1 MFPTVS
7 YLEYEQQAPQQGKHI
22 LATLLGDNI
31 IVYQAYRP
39 SIGQYALKQQHFGG
53 DFKLTRMSWIKPNF
67 LWMMY
72 RSGWGQKEGQT
83 YVLGVEIPLKFFIEI
98 LNESVVSSY
107 KQHLYPN
114 REDWQAAVAKSEV
127 RLQWDPDHHPT
138 GEKLDRKAVQL
149 GLRGEF
155 IRRYAQEEVVAIHDM
170 RPFIQEQLP
179 HLEQKNWGALQI
191 PQEQVLELGGVK
203 RAFWQ

>member
-1 MFPTVS
+1 MFPTIS
-7 YLEYEQQAPQQGKHI
+7 YLEYEKKAPQQGKHI
-22 LATLLGDNI
+22 LATLQGENI

-39 SIGQYALKQQHFGG
+39 SIGQYALKHQKFGG

-83 YVLGVEIPLKFFIEI
+83 YVLGVELPLKFFIEI
-98 LNESVVSSY
+98 LNDSVVSSY
-107 KQHLYPN
+107 KKHIYPDK
-114 REDWQAAVAKSEV
+114 EDWQTAVAESDV

-138 GEKLDRKAVQL
+138 GEKLTRKAVQL
-149 GLRGEF
+149 GLRGDF

-170 RPFIQEQLP
+170 RPFIAEQLP
-179 HLEQKNWGALQI
+179 HLERKDWGALQL
-191 PQEQVLELGGVK
+191 PAEQVLDLEGVK
-203 RAFWQ
+203 PEFWK

>member
-1 MFPTVS
+1 MFPTIS
-7 YLEYEQQAPQQGKHI
+7 YVEYEQKAPQTGKHI
-22 LATLLGDNI
+22 LATIRGENI

-39 SIGQYALKQQHFGG
+39 SIGQYALKHQKFGG

-83 YVLGVEIPLKFFIEI
+83 YVLGVEIPLRFFVEI

-107 KQHLYPN
+107 KKHLYPE
-114 REDWQAAVAKSEV
+114 RADWQAAITNSDV

-138 GEKLDRKAVQL
+138 GAKLDRKAVQL
-149 GLRGEF
+149 GLRGKF
-155 IRRYAQEEVVAIHDM
+155 IRRYAQDEIVAIHDM
-170 RPFIQEQLP
+170 RPFIDQQLP
-179 HLEQKNWGALQI
+179 HLKNKDWKALQI
-191 PQEQVLELGGVK
+191 PQEQVLELDGVK
-203 RAFWQ
+203 PVFWQ

>member
-1 MFPTVS
+1 MFPTIS
-7 YLEYEQQAPQQGKHI
+7 YLAYEQQAPQTGKHI
-22 LATLLGDNI
+22 LATLQGENI

-39 SIGQYALKQQHFGG
+39 SIGQYALHHQRFGG

-83 YVLGVEIPLKFFIEI
+83 YVLGIEIPLKFFIEI

-107 KQHLYPN
+107 KKHLYPN
-114 REDWQAAVAKSEV
+114 KEDWQAAIAQSDV

-138 GEKLDRKAVQL
+138 GTKLDRKAVQL
-149 GLRGEF
+149 GLRGDF
-155 IRRYAQEEVVAIHDM
+155 IRRYAQEEIVAIHDM
-170 RPFIQEQLP
+170 RPFIAEQLP
-179 HLEQKNWGALQI
+179 HLKRQNWDALQI
-191 PQEQVLELGGVK
+191 PAEQVLNLEGVNPS
-203 RAFWQ
+203 FWQ

>member
-1 MFPTVS
+1 MFPTIS
-7 YLEYEQQAPQQGKHI
+7 YLEYEQNAPQNGKHI
-22 LATLLGDNI
+22 LATLRGENI

-39 SIGQYALKQQHFGG
+39 SIGAYALKHQKFGG

-83 YVLGVEIPLKFFIEI
+83 YVLGVEIPLRFFVEI
-98 LNESVVSSY
+98 LNESIVSSY
-107 KQHLYPN
+107 KKHIYPE
-114 REDWQAAVAKSEV
+114 RADWQAAIANSEV

-138 GEKLDRKAVQL
+138 GAKLDRKAVQL

-170 RPFIQEQLP
+170 RPFIAEQLP
-179 HLEQKNWGALQI
+179 LLEKKDWKGLQI
-191 PQEQVLELGGVK
+191 PQEQVLKLEGIK
-203 RAFWQ
+203 PAFWQ